1 MNTTEKK
8 NRASS
13 PEGSL
18 LPLCVEGGMATRW
31 GPLSSTMEQGRLGG
45 GGAAITKKKRD
56 VVANF
61 LHRLI
66 VITQVMWEVTQNSVS
81 VRAGHGK

>member
-31 GPLSSTMEQGRLGG
+31 GPLSSTMEQGGG
-45 GGAAITKKKRD
+45 GGAAITTKKKRD

>member
-1 MNTTEKK
+1 M
-8 NRASS
+8 
-13 PEGSL
+13 

-31 GPLSSTMEQGRLGG
+31 GPSAVLWNRVG
-45 GGAAITKKKRD
+45 GGAAITTKKKRD

>member
-31 GPLSSTMEQGRLGG
+31 GPLSSTMEQ

>member
-1 MNTTEKK
+1 
-8 NRASS
+8 
-13 PEGSL
+13 
-18 LPLCVEGGMATRW
+18 MATRG

-45 GGAAITKKKRD
+45 
-56 VVANF
+56 ANF

>member
-45 GGAAITKKKRD
+45 
-56 VVANF
+56 ANF

>member
-8 NRASS
+8 TGLPVQRVPCYLSVWRGEWPLGGAPSAVLWNR
-13 PEGSL
+13 
-18 LPLCVEGGMATRW
+18 V
-31 GPLSSTMEQGRLGG
+31 G
-45 GGAAITKKKRD
+45 GGAAITTKKKRD